1 MSREFDNLK
10 SKKEE
15 GEDTIKYLKEI
26 GLNLDKNISVIKML
40 KSEVYEYIEKYIEY
54 FNIQKKMM
62 NSQEFGMI

>member
-10 SKKEE
+10 SQKEE

-26 GLNLDKNISVIKML
+26 GLNLDKNISAIKML
-40 KSEVYEYIEKYIEY
+40 KSEAYEYIEKYIEY
-54 FNIQKKMM
+54 FNLQKKMM

>member
-10 SKKEE
+10 SQKEE

-26 GLNLDKNISVIKML
+26 GLNLDKNISAIKML
-40 KSEVYEYIEKYIEY
+40 KSEAYEYIEKYIEY